1 VQVVI
6 ATSAPIER
14 VFFISGNII
23 TKSRNKL
30 SSETVEK
37 SVLLKSKSIKEM
49 KEWKENYQNSNIIE
63 DGEED

>member
-6 ATSAPIER
+6 STSAPIER
-14 VFFISGNII
+14 VFFIGGNII
-23 TKSRNKL
+23 IKSRNKV

-37 SVLLKSKSIKEM
+37 SVLLKSKSIKEI
-49 KEWKENYQNSNIIE
+49 KEWKENYQNSNIVE